1 VKSTTGNK
9 DIIKDVFLAK
19 SGMNNLRI
27 DSQIQELDEWIK
39 SNPDPR
45 ELKRALAV
53 KLALSGWANRAI
65 ASLLNT
71 SNSFISKWK
80 KQFNKLGI
88 EGLRLGY
95 KGAKSYL
102 TTTGRAAVVTWLQ
115 QQKYW
120 DLSELECYLIEQF
133 DVVFQSHKSYYD
145 LLKEARVSWQKAQR
159 SQPRKDPELV
169 KKKTQFIREM
179 LKGLMSDIKTGNFVL
194 YAIDEVHL
202 LEGDLLSHLWGD
214 SKERLHIP
222 IINEKNRQ
230 TYYGALDLFQDELIV
245 SESEKG
251 DGDCTVDF
259 IKKLIAR
266 NPTHQIIIFWD
277 GAAYHKGEKMRQLL
291 TEVNSGLEPNKWK
304 VTCHLFA
311 PYAPEENPIEAV
323 WLQLKTLLRRCYR
336 FCKNFSIIKRLFKL
350 LVDYKLF
357 KFPNLKNYEAFSCL
371 I

>member
-1 VKSTTGNK
+1 MYFWSKR
-9 DIIKDVFLAK
+9 
-19 SGMNNLRI
+19 GMNNLSI

-145 LLKEARVSWQKAQR
+145 LLQSCTGKLAKS
-159 SQPRKDPELV
+159 S
-169 KKKTQFIREM
+169 KK
-179 LKGLMSDIKTGNFVL
+179 
-194 YAIDEVHL
+194 
-202 LEGDLLSHLWGD
+202 
-214 SKERLHIP
+214 
-222 IINEKNRQ
+222 
-230 TYYGALDLFQDELIV
+230 
-245 SESEKG
+245 
-251 DGDCTVDF
+251 
-259 IKKLIAR
+259 
-266 NPTHQIIIFWD
+266 PT
-277 GAAYHKGEKMRQLL
+277 
-291 TEVNSGLEPNKWK
+291 S
-304 VTCHLFA
+304 
-311 PYAPEENPIEAV
+311 
-323 WLQLKTLLRRCYR
+323 
-336 FCKNFSIIKRLFKL
+336 
-350 LVDYKLF
+350 
-357 KFPNLKNYEAFSCL
+357 
-371 I
+371 